1 MPTTSKDIRRIQRLE
16 GRPAQLQRLLSEEQ
30 SAVEE
35 LAERLYSAWYRK
47 ALREPSKHGYK
58 TVADFYPEAR
68 RRLGLE

>member
-1 MPTTSKDIRRIQRLE
+1 MPTNDKDIRRIRLME
-16 GRPAQLQRLLSEEQ
+16 GRPSQLQRLLAEEQ

-47 ALREPSKHGYK
+47 ALREPGKHGYK